1 MRDRLIR
8 LLCGVKCVGEDR
20 RNGGCNERVDDE
32 CVRIERLHSC
42 QIAQIADHLLENGVI
57 VPPCKVGDV
66 VYSPRENGIL
76 EQNVISIEIE
86 KDPHVRV
93 YFTCDYLCDGC
104 PHEQTYQNQ
113 AGDGGCYGEYGE
125 SLFAFED
132 FGKTVFLTREE
143 AERTLKGENH
153 AEIH

>member
-1 MRDRLIR
+1 MRDRLVELINEAKDKYPTIPSVNCCKPTFTHY
-8 LLCGVKCVGEDR
+8 LADYLIK
-20 RNGGCNERVDDE
+20 NG
-32 CVRIERLHSC
+32 
-42 QIAQIADHLLENGVI
+42 AI
-57 VPPCKVGDV
+57 VPPCKVWDT
-66 VYSPRENGIL
+66 VYSPRENSIL

-86 KDPHVRV
+86 KDSHVRV

-113 AGDGGCYGEYGE
+113 AGDGGCFGECGE

-143 AERTLKGENH
+143 AEQALRGEHH

>member
-1 MRDRLIR
+1 MHGTEGLVNPMRDRLIEILR
-8 LLCGVKCVGEDR
+8 EPIPVIKGYDVVGESRMSIVDAERYADR
-20 RNGGCNERVDDE
+20 ILAN
-32 CVRIERLHSC
+32 S
-42 QIAQIADHLLENGVI
+42 VI

-104 PHEQTYQNQ
+104 PHNRTYQNQ
-113 AGDGGCYGEYGE
+113 DGDGGCWGEYGE
-125 SLFAFED
+125 SFFAFED
-132 FGKTVFLTREE
+132 FGKTVFITREE
-143 AERTLKGENH
+143 AERALKGESH
-153 AEIH
+153 EHD